1 MIINALLIA
10 IREIRRNLMRSFL
23 TVIGI
28 VIGVAAVVTMVTLG
42 RGATETVKQQISK
55 MGNNLLI
62 LRPGQGWG
70 WGGSPLFSLDD
81 VDAVRDQVPGIA
93 SVAPFISN
101 NATVVYQ
108 DESRTYDVQGT
119 TENYFNIANWKLSLG
134 RFFTDAEL
142 AESAPVCVIGETIRK
157 QLFGE
162 GVDPVGSK
170 IRVKNMTLE
179 VIGVTAVKGQG
190 GFGDDMDD
198 NMMTPYTTI
207 IHRLS
212 GRQGG
217 KAFNQVM
224 ISGQQGYPTAHIVA
238 DVAALMRERRKITA
252 NEEDDFNVF
261 DSQQLAEVIAVV
273 ADTHAAHIENRAF
286 AGRSGESNIF
296 CASVLTDNRDRTRD
310 HIIALTNRTHEIDI
324 TERAWNFSG
333 SRGGRMFFRNF
344 ARRCACRRAS
354 VGEKRFALHR
364 QSVRRGLSKPE
375 RRHVIAVTRLFSR
388 VFDREFNEALS
399 FCVRSLRMRRRA
411 LHQSNRCENFAHT
424 RGVVR
429 RQQNC
434 FETALKRCTH
444 RFSIRAICDQ
454 YGVDRR
460 IDATEGRGYRRK
472 IEAFR
477 MRVHKD
483 GAHRINRNV
492 GRSKRKCGVEVR
504 RNFNA
509 NVCNVTQELRDVQL
523 QSAFHD
529 EDARRVR
536 CTTLCVTARGNWS
549 A

>member
-1 MIINALLIA
+1 MIFNALLIA

-261 DSQQLAEVIAVV
+261 DSQQLAEVISSSTKVMTSLLGAVAGV
-273 ADTHAAHIENRAF
+273 SLLVGGIGIMNIMLVSVTERTREIGIRLAIGARAREVLLQFLVEAVTLSCIGGVTGIALAYGLCDTLASVVGAPFLFDPKINIIAF
-286 AGRSGESNIF
+286 A
-296 CASVLTDNRDRTRD
+296 
-310 HIIALTNRTHEIDI
+310 
-324 TERAWNFSG
+324 FSAAIG
-333 SRGGRMFFRNF
+333 ILFGFMP
-344 ARRCACRRAS
+344 ARRAAS
-354 VGEKRFALHR
+354 LD
-364 QSVRRGLSKPE
+364 P
-375 RRHVIAVTRLFSR
+375 
-388 VFDREFNEALS
+388 
-399 FCVRSLRMRRRA
+399 
-411 LHQSNRCENFAHT
+411 
-424 RGVVR
+424 
-429 RQQNC
+429 
-434 FETALKRCTH
+434 
-444 RFSIRAICDQ
+444 
-454 YGVDRR
+454 
-460 IDATEGRGYRRK
+460 IDA
-472 IEAFR
+472 
-477 MRVHKD
+477 
-483 GAHRINRNV
+483 
-492 GRSKRKCGVEVR
+492 
-504 RNFNA
+504 
-509 NVCNVTQELRDVQL
+509 LR
-523 QSAFHD
+523 H
-529 EDARRVR
+529 E
-536 CTTLCVTARGNWS
+536 
-549 A
+549 